1 MPVPPRESSAPP
13 VLPCEWR
20 GDPPEPELDDLSYQ
34 HNPTP
39 AARPR
44 EHCDWSGDLPEPE
57 LDDLAYQHNPKPAE
71 TPADH
76 CDWSGDSTEPELD
89 DLAYQHAPR
98 PKPKPKPKH
107 KPREVPAETEE
118 PVPGPPV
125 EIPHAEEPQHCHLT
139 PPTATSPESLPQAKQ
154 PSHHAHFSKLLSKA
168 SRGKRRLEARIRRH
182 EARRRAEKAIHRA
195 RKQLRKKR
203 AEHRASRDEK
213 RELRN
218 SRRVEHHFRQA
229 DMMVPFQEVEASS
242 AQLSPERTQAANTAE
257 PTLPGAQQRLPSLF
271 ILKKGFRRLTH
282 QPGSSSKARQ
292 PSDSVIQSYPPG
304 QLQKDDERP
313 GNQGLIIM
321 PLNTVTMR
329 MHMLTKGTKVS
340 MALQIHV
347 LQLPMTGLPSAHR
360 RKCKSLILPHGILVT
375 YESSSVV
382 SVEKIGSDS
391 SAESAQ
397 AEVHPELFIR
407 KRECGHSSSV
417 PRKRSP
423 SARRKSRPTTQS
435 DDQNSSPGKLKRAS
449 CLCGAM
455 PPSPTELA
463 DYETPPFNTPR
474 FGTPGHEDISTDG
487 SYFEK

>member
-1 MPVPPRESSAPP
+1 MPVPPRQSSAPP
-13 VLPCEWR
+13 VVPCEWR

-34 HNPTP
+34 HDPKP

-44 EHCDWSGDLPEPE
+44 E
-57 LDDLAYQHNPKPAE
+57 
-71 TPADH
+71 H

-98 PKPKPKPKH
+98 HKPKPRK
-107 KPREVPAETEE
+107 VPAETEE

-125 EIPHAEEPQHCHLT
+125 EIPHVEEPQHCHLT
-139 PPTATSPESLPQAKQ
+139 PLPPTSPESLPQDTQ
-154 PSHHAHFSKLLSKA
+154 PSQHAHFSKLLSKA

-182 EARRRAEKAIHRA
+182 EARRRAERAIHRA

-203 AEHRASRDEK
+203 AKHRVSRNEK
-213 RELRN
+213 RELRK
-218 SRRVEHHFRQA
+218 SRRVEPRFRQR

-242 AQLSPERTQAANTAE
+242 AQLPEGRTQAANTAE
-257 PTLPGAQQRLPSLF
+257 PTLPGAQQRRPSRF
-271 ILKKGFRRLTH
+271 DLKKGFRRLTH
-282 QPGSSSKARQ
+282 QPGSSSKAHQ
-292 PSDSVIQSYPPG
+292 PSDSGIQSYPPG
-304 QLQKDDERP
+304 QLQEDIELLNQHPDQRLEDDERP

-329 MHMLTKGTKVS
+329 MQMLTKGTKVS

-347 LQLPMTGLPSAHR
+347 LQLPMRGLPLAHR
-360 RKCKSLILPHGILVT
+360 RKGKSLILSHGILVT

-397 AEVHPELFIR
+397 AEVHPELLVR

-423 SARRKSRPTTQS
+423 SARRKSKPTAQS
-435 DDQNSSPGKLKRAS
+435 DDQTSSPGKLKRAS

-455 PPSPTELA
+455 PLSPTELA

-487 SYFEK
+487 SYFEE